1 MIRFLTAAILLFNL
15 TLFLTAASGEEP
27 QDNKKH
33 INGPGRYALVIGSGG
48 SFYTDDK
55 INLITPY
62 NNATDVAWALHNA
75 GFSVTLFPGGV
86 EDQIKFGITRFLR
99 QLSNEQNSIG
109 VIYFSGYWDLATY
122 DRPEFNSAFE
132 KYAHQKGQDQWDGLL
147 NIDLPFICRVLPETN
162 RLNVVIADAS
172 FTLPQPKRYPNLT
185 QGMDKETLAE
195 NTIFFSAAQPGK
207 THTDGTR
214 RNSPFTAQLLKALG
228 TSDMSL
234 REIIQSVTDQVHK
247 STRNKQLPWHSKIHK
262 PGLENEILIP
272 KEVREWA
279 NQMNPAA
286 SQQHPQSFRDCEGCP
301 EMVMVPPGR
310 FMMGSPETEPGQAQ
324 DTPGFRREAPQL
336 TVTIPQ
342 FAMGKYEVTQAEF
355 RLFAL
360 VSGYQTGQC
369 DAWIRTAYHTARDF
383 TGNQMRFSW
392 QNPGYAQWFD
402 RPVTCINMPDA
413 QAYVEWLSKK
423 TGKKYRLPTEAEW
436 EYAARAGTRSSR
448 YWGDK
453 SNCACRYANVADRS
467 FKKRLPLRAW
477 YQMHACDDRYYF
489 TSPVGSF
496 KPNQFGLY
504 DMIGNAWEWTT
515 TNWDFSGH
523 YNLWDLY
530 EQSEKDSAKNER
542 MPRNIEEWK
551 KQCGNLFILKGGAWN
566 TPPYLTRSAYRIWD
580 HGEQRYFTYGFRVVR
595 EK

>member
-1 MIRFLTAAILLFNL
+1 M
-15 TLFLTAASGEEP
+15 
-27 QDNKKH
+27 
-33 INGPGRYALVIGSGG
+33 
-48 SFYTDDK
+48 
-55 INLITPY
+55 
-62 NNATDVAWALHNA
+62 
-75 GFSVTLFPGGV
+75 
-86 EDQIKFGITRFLR
+86 
-99 QLSNEQNSIG
+99 
-109 VIYFSGYWDLATY
+109 
-122 DRPEFNSAFE
+122 
-132 KYAHQKGQDQWDGLL
+132 
-147 NIDLPFICRVLPETN
+147 NIDLPFICRALPETN

-172 FTLPQPKRYPNLT
+172 FMLPHPKRYPNLT
-185 QGMDKETLAE
+185 QGMDKENLAE

-207 THTDGTR
+207 THADGTR

-234 REIIQSVTDQVHK
+234 REIIQSVTDQVRK
-247 STRNKQLPWHSKIHK
+247 STSNKQKPWHSKIHK

-301 EMVMVPPGR
+301 DMVMVPPGR
-310 FMMGSPETEPGQAQ
+310 FMMGSPETEPGQFY
-324 DTPGFRREAPQL
+324 DSSGGRREAPQL

-342 FAMGKYEVTQAEF
+342 AFDMGKYEVTQAEF
-355 RLFAL
+355 GLFAL
-360 VSGYQTGQC
+360 VSGYQAGYC
-369 DAWIRTAYHTARDF
+369 DAWIRPNNYYLGIDF
-383 TGNQMRFSW
+383 FAGNSMRFSW
-392 QNPGYAQWFD
+392 QYPGYAQWFD

-413 QAYVEWLSKK
+413 QAYVDWLSKK
-423 TGKKYRLPTEAEW
+423 TGKKYRLPTEEEW

-453 SNCACRYANVADRS
+453 SGCACRYANVADRS

-477 YQMHACDDRYYF
+477 YQMHACDDGYYF
-489 TSPVGSF
+489 TSPVGRF

-515 TNWDFSGH
+515 STWAFSGH
-523 YNLWDLY
+523 YNFDERLK
-530 EQSEKDSAKNER
+530 QTSEKNELLR
-542 MPRNIEEWK
+542 RSQEDRK
-551 KQCGNLFILKGGAWN
+551 KRLEKLFILKGGSWN

-580 HGEQRYFTYGFRVVR
+580 NGEQRYFTYGFRVVK